1 MQIKKIDVN
10 KTLAIF
16 LFAHLFIWTLVPSI
30 SNNNLPLDTIE
41 ALAWGSNLEWGFTKH
56 PPLSAF
62 SVKFFYEVFGNQDWA
77 FYLLSQLFVV
87 SAFFIT
93 FKFSEDFIK
102 NKFHCLISIFLL
114 EGIYFYNFTTPE
126 FNVNVCLL
134 PFWSLTIYY
143 FWKGLKKNDFV
154 TWFLFGAFA
163 ALGVLSKYLFI
174 YLLLAIDLFFIYLI
188 FNKKFNFKCLISL
201 ISFFLVLIPHII
213 WLVDNNFIT
222 FSYALHRTGLTE
234 TKLIDHFFN
243 PSIFLL
249 KQISILLPFF
259 FMAAIILRKFKPKI
273 NFKEKKFLF
282 LFIINIIPVF
292 LILLTSLISGA
303 KIRTMWMTPFY
314 LFYGVLLVYIF
325 QNQIILKR
333 LKLFSIVFSTLFLLS
348 PLTYLYV
355 SISQKDKRTDYL
367 GKEIANEV
375 QIKWNN
381 NFTNTIHSVI
391 GDEWHAGNLSYH
403 LPSNPKW
410 YLHSTA
416 FIDKSVDEFIE
427 EIGKYGFIIVNGECA
442 NGVSFTIKNN
452 QICMSGTK

>member
-10 KTLAIF
+10 KILTIF
-16 LFAHLFIWTLVPSI
+16 LFAHIIIWTLVPSI

-62 SVKFFYEVFGNQDWA
+62 SVKIFYEIFGSQDWA
-77 FYLLSQLFVV
+77 FYLLSQLFVA
-87 SAFFIT
+87 SAFFII
-93 FKFSEDFIK
+93 FKFSEDFFK

-134 PFWSLTIYY
+134 PFWSLTVYCC
-143 FWKGLKKNDFV
+143 WKGIKKNDIF
-154 TWFLFGAFA
+154 TWLLFGFFA

-188 FNKKFNFKCLISL
+188 LNKKFNFKSLLSL
-201 ISFFLVLIPHII
+201 ISFFLVLIPHIF
-213 WLVDNNFIT
+213 WLIDNNFIT
-222 FSYALHRTGLTE
+222 LSYALHRTGAAE
-234 TKLIDHFFN
+234 TQLLDHFFN

-249 KQISILLPFF
+249 KQIGILLPLF
-259 FMAAIILRKFKPKI
+259 FMLAVTLKNFKPKI

-292 LILLTSLISGA
+292 LILLTSLISGS

-333 LKLFSIVFSTLFLLS
+333 LKIFIIVFSTLFLLS
-348 PLTYLYV
+348 PITYLYV
-355 SISQKDKRTDYL
+355 STSQKDKRTDYL
-367 GKEIANEV
+367 GKEIANEI
-375 QIKWNN
+375 QLKWNN
-381 NFTNTIHSVI
+381 NFSNTIYSVI

-403 LPSNPKW
+403 LTSNPKW

-427 EIGKYGFIIVNGECA
+427 TIGKYGFIIVNGECF
-442 NGVSFTIKNN
+442 NGVSFIIKNN
-452 QICMSGTK
+452 AICMSGNK